1 MALNHA
7 VRILY
12 DHVTVHLSSLCKR
25 KYLMAYYT
33 LAPELC
39 DAAQRGQARKQKPD
53 SSYPTAVVYQYP
65 ALSQGC
71 LCYLISC
78 RYHILREAAAGLA

>member
-1 MALNHA
+1 MGRMALNHA
-7 VRILY
+7 VRILYIY

-25 KYLMAYYT
+25 KYLMAYYS

-39 DAAQRGQARKQKPD
+39 DAAQREQARKQKPD
-53 SSYPTAVVYQYP
+53 SSYPTAVYQYP

-71 LCYLISC
+71 LPN
-78 RYHILREAAAGLA
+78 